1 MKKFFFLSI
10 VCLFAWSMNAQEYVD
25 LGLPSGTKWKDQNET
40 ELYTFTAAHAEFGN
54 SLPTYQQFEELKE
67 HCMWIWTDN
76 GYKVLGSNGNFILL
90 PKTNNFR
97 HCNGDWEESLENSM
111 PIGRYWSSTAVGTGQ
126 AWLLLFNWNG
136 SGMTYAEKCFW
147 YNVRLVQN
155 P

>member
-10 VCLFAWSMNAQEYVD
+10 VCLLAWSMNAQEYVD

-40 ELYTFTAAHAEFGN
+40 ELYTCIAARAEFGN

-97 HCNGDWEESLENSM
+97 YCNGEWEESLGSSM
-111 PIGRYWSSTAVGTGQ
+111 PIGRYWSSTAVGTEQ
-126 AWLLLFNWNG
+126 AWLLQFNWNG